1 VPTKN
6 RQQLLIIAALSVI
19 GLFAAD
25 QFVIEPLIKLWKARE
40 TRIAELG
47 QSVVAGQQLQSRQHN
62 IRGYWRDISERTLT
76 NNPSAA
82 EHRVFEAI
90 DHWAQSSGA
99 TIASINPQWRHDS
112 EDCMTYECRV
122 DATGDLRA
130 LTQFVY
136 NLEKEPLALR
146 LQLVDLGVRDKE
158 GQQLSVNLQFSG
170 LILTPQKQ

>member
-1 VPTKN
+1 MPTKN

-40 TRIAELG
+40 TRIAELR
-47 QSVVAGQQLQSRQHN
+47 QSVLAGKQLQLRERS

-90 DHWAQSSGA
+90 DHWAQGSGA
-99 TIASINPQWRHDS
+99 TIASINPQWRHDT
-112 EDCMTYECRV
+112 EDYMTYECRV
-122 DATGDLRA
+122 DATGNLGT
-130 LTQFVY
+130 LTQFLY
-136 NLEKEPLALR
+136 NLEKEPMALR
-146 LQLVDLGVRDKE
+146 LQSVDLGVRDKE

-170 LILTPQKQ
+170 LILTPQKP